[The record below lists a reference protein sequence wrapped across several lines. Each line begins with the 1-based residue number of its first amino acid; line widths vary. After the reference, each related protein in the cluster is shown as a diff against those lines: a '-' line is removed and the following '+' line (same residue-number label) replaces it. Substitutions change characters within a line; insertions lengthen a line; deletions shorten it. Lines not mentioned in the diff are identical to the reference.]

1 MRFDPRPHVD
11 VRSLISHEHK
21 CRCVIPLSACVDDFS
36 DIWIGSRTQ
45 RLGCVLTRGYQEN
58 NEEEEEE
65 LPRTPSQKRSFS
77 SDYFLLNHDMIA
89 YFEST
94 LDAENA
100 SSRGFEL
107 SAISG
112 TSRTRTKQRWCSQA
126 EAPGGPRRPPE
137 APGGRQP
144 TEHQA
149 RGPFNGPRCDYIHFT
164 LQPSDPLRCY

>member
-1 MRFDPRPHVD
+1 MRFHPRPHVD
-11 VRSLISHEHK
+11 VRSSFLSLISHEHK

-45 RLGCVLTRGYQEN
+45 RLGCVLTRGDQEN
-58 NEEEEEE
+58 NEGEE

-126 EAPGGPRRPPE
+126 EAPRGPRRPAADR
-137 APGGRQP
+137 APGQRP
-144 TEHQA
+144 V
-149 RGPFNGPRCDYIHFT
+149 
-164 LQPSDPLRCY
+164 